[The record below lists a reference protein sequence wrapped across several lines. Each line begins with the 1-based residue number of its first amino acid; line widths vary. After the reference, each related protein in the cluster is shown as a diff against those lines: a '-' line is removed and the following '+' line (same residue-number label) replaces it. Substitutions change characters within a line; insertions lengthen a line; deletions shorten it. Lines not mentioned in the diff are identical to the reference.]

1 MFNTLS
7 ENCIFYI
14 SQLYE
19 FSHRLGHQR
28 PRRPKPYVEARPF
41 RAESDPN
48 SGDPFRDIDPVA
60 RSIYEAVK
68 RFTVTGPAAVF
79 AVCDAVRHVVRADI
93 PGAFVECGVFMGGSS
108 MAAALMAKHF
118 GAALDIHL
126 FDTFE
131 GMPPPTERDAF
142 VHASRPVLGFNP
154 KTGEPWTRCD
164 EATVRAN
171 MAKTG
176 YDLRRLC

>member
-1 MFNTLS
+1 MKPLLRKALS
-7 ENCIFYI
+7 VLNKA
-14 SQLYE
+14 L
-19 FSHRLGHQR
+19 R
-28 PRRPKPYVEARPF
+28 PAGFELSRIG
-41 RAESDPN
+41 PN

-118 GAALDIHL
+118 GAAL
-126 FDTFE
+126 
-131 GMPPPTERDAF
+131 
-142 VHASRPVLGFNP
+142 
-154 KTGEPWTRCD
+154 
-164 EATVRAN
+164 
-171 MAKTG
+171 
-176 YDLRRLC
+176 